1 MEEKKTAPDRGRGT
15 LSALLF
21 PAALVYYEIVFRL
34 FTGTGVFRWDT
45 LLALGLCAGV
55 GCVGTVLGT
64 LCRSCRRNRRIT
76 AILLILAAIPY
87 GVEDFLHWQF
97 QIFYD
102 LNTIFNGAGHML
114 TGFTGDMFRLLF
126 SPGGLL
132 RLALYLAPGI
142 GYALLSPRPGPAPA
156 AGRRRATVLVKGL
169 AVLLICRLAVGM
181 APALRQTYAEQYT
194 FPRAVEQFG
203 LAAGVGLD
211 VREHLFGRA
220 SFQAVDALPS
230 PSPAGT
236 EAPDATPEPDYAP
249 NVLSLP
255 LDDTTASGDIQA
267 LNSYVASL
275 TPSKQNAY
283 TGLFKG
289 KNLIFLSAEAFSP
302 YCISPELTPTLYRL
316 ATKGI
321 QFTDYTQPSSAGTT
335 GGEYQNLF
343 GLLPYDGGSSFRELT
358 EQSGVLTIANLLT
371 PEGYYGK
378 AFHNNE
384 YTYYDRHITHVR
396 LGYTDGYM
404 GYGNGM
410 EVYVQEQW
418 PESDYEMI
426 VGTMPQYVDR
436 QPFNVYYMTVS
447 GHAGYSYPGNAM
459 TRRHWDEVQD
469 LNCSDTIKGYIA
481 ANLDLES
488 AMAWMVD

>member
-1 MEEKKTAPDRGRGT
+1 MEEKKTAPDRGRRT

-21 PAALVYYEIVFRL
+21 PAALVYYEIVFRF

-45 LLALGLCAGV
+45 LLALGM
-55 GCVGTVLGT
+55 GTVLGT
-64 LCRSCRRNRRIT
+64 LCRSRRRNRRIT
-76 AILLILAAIPY
+76 VILLILAAIPY

-203 LAAGVGLD
+203 LAAGVCLD

-249 NVLSLP
+249 NVLPLP
-255 LDDTTASGDIQA
+255 LDDTTASSDIQA
-267 LNSYVASL
+267 LNSYVATL
-275 TPSKQNAY
+275 QAERLYGPVQGQEPDLPQRRGFLPLLHQPGADAHPVPSGHQGHPIHRLHPALQRRHHRRGVSK
-283 TGLFKG
+283 
-289 KNLIFLSAEAFSP
+289 P
-302 YCISPELTPTLYRL
+302 VRL
-316 ATKGI
+316 A
-321 QFTDYTQPSSAGTT
+321 A
-335 GGEYQNLF
+335 L
-343 GLLPYDGGSSFRELT
+343 
-358 EQSGVLTIANLLT
+358 
-371 PEGYYGK
+371 
-378 AFHNNE
+378 
-384 YTYYDRHITHVR
+384 
-396 LGYTDGYM
+396 
-404 GYGNGM
+404 
-410 EVYVQEQW
+410 
-418 PESDYEMI
+418 
-426 VGTMPQYVDR
+426 
-436 QPFNVYYMTVS
+436 
-447 GHAGYSYPGNAM
+447 
-459 TRRHWDEVQD
+459 
-469 LNCSDTIKGYIA
+469 
-481 ANLDLES
+481 
-488 AMAWMVD
+488 